1 MEGHLNGDHDVLKNG
16 CDDRLRALR
25 AALTSATAS
34 RGLKGVPRGV
44 WAIGFVSMFMDVSS
58 EMIHSLLPVF
68 LVSTLGASVALVGLI
83 EGVAEATASIT
94 KVFSGWISDR
104 LGKRKLLAV
113 LGYGLGALSKP
124 IFPLAV
130 TPVEALGARFAD
142 RIGKGIRGAPRD
154 ALVADITEPG
164 ARGAAFGLRQ
174 ALDTVGA
181 FLGPLVAIGLMLL
194 LAGDIRAVFAWAVI
208 PAMIA
213 VLLMI
218 FGVEEPKRSHAP
230 GQARIPIRWAEV
242 RDMGRPFWSVVA
254 VGVVFTL
261 ARFSEAFLVLRA
273 QDVGLRPALI
283 PLVLIVM
290 NVVYAAVAAPAG
302 SLSDRMDR
310 RALLASGLGVLILAD
325 VALAFLPTIGGVL
338 FGVALWGMHMGMTQG
353 LLAALVADAAPDRLR
368 GTAFGVFNLATGLTL
383 LVASALAGMLWSRF
397 GPPTPFVAGGVFC
410 AVAVVGL
417 MRFRARPVP

>member
-1 MEGHLNGDHDVLKNG
+1 M
-16 CDDRLRALR
+16 
-25 AALTSATAS
+25 
-34 RGLKGVPRGV
+34 PRSV
-44 WAIGFVSMFMDVSS
+44 WAIGFVSMFMDISS

-68 LVSTLGASVALVGLI
+68 LVGTLGASVALVGLI
-83 EGVAEATASIT
+83 EGVAEATASVT

-130 TPVEALGARFAD
+130 TPFEVLGARFAD

-174 ALDTVGA
+174 APDTVGA
-181 FLGPLVAIGLMLL
+181 FLGPLVAMGLMLV
-194 LAGDIRAVFAWAVI
+194 LAGDIRGVFAWAVV
-208 PAMIA
+208 PGVIA

-218 FGVEEPKRSHAP
+218 FGVEEPKRPHAP
-230 GQARIPIRWAEV
+230 GQARVPIRCREV
-242 RDMGRPFWSVVA
+242 RDMGRPFWGVVG

-273 QDVGLRPALI
+273 QGGGLTPALI

-290 NVVYAAVAAPAG
+290 NVFYAGVAAPAG

-310 RALLASGLGVLILAD
+310 RTLLAIGLGILVLAD
-325 VALAFLPTIGGVL
+325 LALAFLPSVGGVL
-338 FGVALWGMHMGMTQG
+338 FGVALWGVHMGVTQG
-353 LLAALVADAAPDRLR
+353 LLSALVADAAPDRLR

-383 LVASALAGMLWSRF
+383 LVASALAGGLWSRF
-397 GPPTPFVAGGVFC
+397 GAPATFLAGGAFGV
-410 AVAVVGL
+410 VALTGL
-417 MRFRARPVP
+417 MLFRPRRTA

>member
-1 MEGHLNGDHDVLKNG
+1 MP
-16 CDDRLRALR
+16 A
-25 AALTSATAS
+25 SAPHG
-34 RGLKGVPRGV
+34 GLGAVPRGV
-44 WAIGFVSMFMDVSS
+44 WAIGFVSMFMDISS

-68 LVSTLGASVALVGLI
+68 LVGTLGASVALVGLI
-83 EGVAEATASIT
+83 EGVAEASASIT

-113 LGYGLGALSKP
+113 IGYGLGALSKP
-124 IFPLAV
+124 FFPLAV
-130 TPVEALGARFAD
+130 SPMEVLGARFAD

-194 LAGDIRAVFAWAVI
+194 LAGNIRAVFAWAVI
-208 PAMIA
+208 PAIIA

-218 FGVEEPKRSHAP
+218 FGVDEPKMSGAP
-230 GQARIPIRWAEV
+230 KAACAPIHWAEV
-242 RDMGRPFWSVVA
+242 RDMGRPFWVVVA

-273 QDVGLRPALI
+273 QGVGLSATLI
-283 PLVLIVM
+283 PLVLVVM
-290 NVVYAAVAAPAG
+290 NLVYAAVAAPAG

-310 RALLASGLGVLILAD
+310 RMLLAIGLGILILAD
-325 VALAFLPTIGGVL
+325 VVLAFSSNIAGILL
-338 FGVALWGMHMGMTQG
+338 GVALWGAHMGVTQG
-353 LLAALVADAAPDRLR
+353 LLSALVADAAPDRLR
-368 GTAFGVFNLATGLTL
+368 GTAFGLFNLATGLML
-383 LVASALAGMLWSRF
+383 LLASLLAGGLWAKLGPTATFSAGALFSVLAMF
-397 GPPTPFVAGGVFC
+397 GLAF
-410 AVAVVGL
+410 L
-417 MRFRARPVP
+417 ARPAAIRQTRP

>member
-1 MEGHLNGDHDVLKNG
+1 
-16 CDDRLRALR
+16 
-25 AALTSATAS
+25 
-34 RGLKGVPRGV
+34 
-44 WAIGFVSMFMDVSS
+44 MFMDISS

-104 LGKRKLLAV
+104 LGRRKLLAV

-130 TPVEALGARFAD
+130 TPVEVLGARFAD
-142 RIGKGIRGAPRD
+142 RVGKGLRGAPRD

-181 FLGPLVAIGLMLL
+181 FLGPLVAMGLMVV
-194 LAGDIRAVFAWAVI
+194 LAGDIRAVFTWAVV
-208 PAMIA
+208 PGVIA

-218 FGVEEPKRSHAP
+218 FGVDEPKRSHAP
-230 GQARIPIRWAEV
+230 RQARIPIRWAEV
-242 RDMGRPFWSVVA
+242 RDMGRPFWWVVA

-273 QDVGLRPALI
+273 QGVGLRPALI

-310 RALLASGLGVLILAD
+310 RALLAIGLGILILAD
-325 VALAFLPTIGGVL
+325 LALAFLPSIGGVL
-338 FGVALWGMHMGMTQG
+338 FGVALWGAHMGVTQG
-353 LLAALVADAAPDRLR
+353 LLSALVADAAPDRLR

-383 LVASALAGMLWSRF
+383 LVASGLAGILWSRF
-397 GPPTPFVAGGVFC
+397 GAPTTFLAGVAFC
-410 AVAVVGL
+410 TVALAGL
-417 MRFRARPVP
+417 LFRARPVA

>member
-1 MEGHLNGDHDVLKNG
+1 MATSRSLK
-16 CDDRLRALR
+16 A
-25 AALTSATAS
+25 
-34 RGLKGVPRGV
+34 VPPGV
-44 WAIGFVSMFMDVSS
+44 WTIGFVSMFMDISS
-58 EMIHSLLPVF
+58 EMIHSLLPIF
-68 LVSTLGASVALVGLI
+68 LVGTLGASVALVGLI

-104 LGKRKLLAV
+104 LGRRKLLAV
-113 LGYGLGALSKP
+113 LGYGLGALAKP

-130 TPVEALGARFAD
+130 TPVEVLGARFAD

-181 FLGPLVAIGLMLL
+181 FLGPLMAMGLMLV
-194 LAGDIRAVFAWAVI
+194 LAGDIRAVFAWAIAPGV
-208 PAMIA
+208 IA

-218 FGVEEPKRSHAP
+218 FGVEEPKRPHAP
-230 GQARIPIRWAEV
+230 GKARVVPIRWREV
-242 RDMGRPFWSVVA
+242 RDMGRPFWWVVA

-273 QDVGLRPALI
+273 QGVGFRPALI
-283 PLVLIVM
+283 PLVLVVM

-310 RALLASGLGVLILAD
+310 RALLAIGLGILILAD
-325 VALAFLPTIGGVL
+325 LALAFLPSIGGVL
-338 FGVALWGMHMGMTQG
+338 FAVALWGAHMGVTQG
-353 LLAALVADAAPDRLR
+353 LLSALVADAAPDRLR

-383 LVASALAGMLWSRF
+383 LVASGLAGILWSRF
-397 GPPTPFVAGGVFC
+397 GAPTTFLAGVAC
-410 AVAVVGL
+410 CTVALAGL
-417 MRFRARPVP
+417 LFRASRVA

>member
-1 MEGHLNGDHDVLKNG
+1 M
-16 CDDRLRALR
+16 
-25 AALTSATAS
+25 
-34 RGLKGVPRGV
+34 PRGV

-68 LVSTLGASVALVGLI
+68 LVGTLGASVALVGLI

-130 TPVEALGARFAD
+130 TPVEVLGARFAD

-208 PAMIA
+208 PAVIA
-213 VLLMI
+213 VLLII
-218 FGVEEPKRSHAP
+218 FGVEEPKRSHTP
-230 GQARIPIRWAEV
+230 SQARIPIRWSEV

-273 QDVGLRPALI
+273 QDVGLRAALI

-290 NVVYAAVAAPAG
+290 NMVYAAVAAPAG

-310 RALLASGLGVLILAD
+310 RALLAMGLGVLILAD
-325 VALAFLPTIGGVL
+325 LALAFLPTIGGVL

-383 LVASALAGMLWSRF
+383 LVASALAGMLWSRL
-397 GPPTPFVAGGVFC
+397 GPLTPFVAGGVFC
-410 AVAVVGL
+410 AVALLGL
-417 MRFRARPVP
+417 MLFRPRPVP